1 MRGGNAPWGVP
12 ISNAARQHN
21 KDIKISL
28 CHLQLSP
35 VPVDLFNNV
44 NGKPSNPE
52 GTEYFGFRNGGEAE
66 HSRPR
71 DLLIL
76 ML

>member
-1 MRGGNAPWGVP
+1 MSATTFGR
-12 ISNAARQHN
+12 S
-21 KDIKISL
+21 
-28 CHLQLSP
+28 
-35 VPVDLFNNV
+35 VDLFNNV
-44 NGKPSNPE
+44 NGQLSNPE

-66 HSRPR
+66 HSPRPR